1 MICFPNAKINLGLRV
16 LRKRPDGYH
25 DIETVFLPVSLNDIL
40 EIVTTD
46 KELGGAVIQLPS
58 ANKLSYS
65 SSGNA
70 FIADPSNDLSVK
82 ACFEFDRT
90 FGIGSDLELHIH
102 KSIPS
107 GAGLGGG
114 SSDAANA
121 LLMLNS
127 ITGGRV
133 GMDELMDLAS
143 EIGSDCPFFILNKPC
158 YATGRGERLR
168 PLQLSMKGYHLL
180 LVKPDFGVSTA
191 LAYGLV
197 KPGEH
202 HDSTSLEEVVLQPV
216 EQWRH
221 TLKNDFEDG
230 VFALYPELA
239 QIKSTLYAMGAH
251 YASMS
256 GSGSTMFAIFDKKPE
271 YGHLFDGLFKFHCE
285 LE

>member
-25 DIETVFLPVSLNDIL
+25 DIETVFLPISLNDIL

-46 KELGGAVIQLPS
+46 KEFVGSVIELPGG
-58 ANKLSYS
+58 NKLCYS
-65 SSGNA
+65 SSGND
-70 FIADPSNDLSVK
+70 FISEPSNDLSVK
-82 ACFEFDRT
+82 ACIAFDRN
-90 FGIGSDLELHIH
+90 FGIGSDLGLHIH

-114 SSDAANA
+114 SSDAAHS
-121 LLMLNS
+121 LIMLNS
-127 ITGGRV
+127 ITGGKV
-133 GMDELMDLAS
+133 ALVELMNLAS

-158 YATGRGERLR
+158 HATGRGELLR
-168 PLQLSMKGYHLL
+168 PLQFSLKGYHLL

-191 LAYGLV
+191 LAYDVV
-197 KPGEH
+197 KPSENYG
-202 HDSTSLEEVVLQPV
+202 SPSLEELVKQPV
-216 EQWRH
+216 GQWKH

-239 QIKSTLYAMGAH
+239 HIKSTLYSMGAH

-256 GSGSTMFAIFDKKPE
+256 GSGSTMFAIFDQKPE
-271 YGHLFDGLFKFHCE
+271 YEHFFDGLFKFHCE